1 LIECLWLWEHNFKL
15 TQINILLIIS
25 IPVPIFWLIAADG
38 NLIYYIVG
46 GFSLIFVIIGI
57 LSEYKSEKHKDDP

>member
-1 LIECLWLWEHNFKL
+1 L
-15 TQINILLIIS
+15 TRIIILLIIS